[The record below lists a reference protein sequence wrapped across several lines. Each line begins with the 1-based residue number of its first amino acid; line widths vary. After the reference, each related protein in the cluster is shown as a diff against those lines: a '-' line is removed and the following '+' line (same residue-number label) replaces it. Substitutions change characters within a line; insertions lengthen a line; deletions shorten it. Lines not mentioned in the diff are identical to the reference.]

1 MEPIIAIVLVLIGYA
16 LGSAKLI
23 NQGNEALVE
32 RLGQYHRKLRPGL
45 NFIVPLLDQ
54 IVMEDTTREQVLDIK
69 PQNVITRDNI
79 YLEIDGVVYWRIRN
93 IEKSFYEID
102 DLQQGLA
109 TLTTTTLREMI
120 AQNTLEET
128 NSSRVDINRTLLEEL
143 NRITEQWGVEI
154 LRVDIQS
161 ITPPESVRRSMEE
174 QRAAE
179 INSRAAILEAEGQ
192 RQAAIKK
199 AEGTKT
205 SMQIISD
212 ALRTNPESKEILR
225 YLVAQDYIN
234 ASYRLGESENAKVVF
249 VDPGK
254 ASGMMDLISESVSE
268 EAAKSSE
275 NGSA

>member
-1 MEPIIAIVLVLIGYA
+1 M
-16 LGSAKLI
+16 
-23 NQGNEALVE
+23 
-32 RLGQYHRKLRPGL
+32 
-45 NFIVPLLDQ
+45 
-54 IVMEDTTREQVLDIK
+54 
-69 PQNVITRDNI
+69 
-79 YLEIDGVVYWRIRN
+79 
-93 IEKSFYEID
+93 
-102 DLQQGLA
+102 
-109 TLTTTTLREMI
+109 
-120 AQNTLEET
+120 
-128 NSSRVDINRTLLEEL
+128 NRALLEEL

-212 ALRTNPESKEILR
+212 ALRTNPESKDILR

-234 ASYRLGESENAKVVF
+234 ASYKLGESQNAKVVF

-254 ASGMMDLISESVSE
+254 GSDMMDLISESVSS
-268 EAAKSSE
+268 EAGKSSE
-275 NGSA
+275 NGST